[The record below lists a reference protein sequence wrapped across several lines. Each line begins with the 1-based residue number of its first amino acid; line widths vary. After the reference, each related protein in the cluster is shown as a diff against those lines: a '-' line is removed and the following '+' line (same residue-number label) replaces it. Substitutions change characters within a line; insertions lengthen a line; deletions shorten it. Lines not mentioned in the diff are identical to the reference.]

1 MVQPSRFEDP
11 KCLENVYKLHN
22 PLYGLKQAPRA
33 WFDKLQSALALFC
46 FQSSKSDQTLFV
58 RITIA
63 HSTFILVYVESI
75 LVTGNDSQVI
85 TNLITNLY
93 KEFALKDLGLVNYF
107 LGFQVTHTSYGLHLS
122 QMKYIIDILA
132 RAKMRFAKG
141 FTFLMNGGQTL
152 IAFGSDVIVYPQ
164 LYISIARAL

>member
-33 WFDKLQSALALFC
+33 WFDKLQFALALFC
-46 FQSSKSDQTLFV
+46 FQSSKSGQTLFV

-122 QMKYIIDILA
+122 QMKYFIDILA
-132 RAKMRFAKG
+132 QAKMRFAKG